1 MKTILVATDF
11 SSSAS
16 NAAEYAA
23 KMALAINADILL
35 LHVYQIPVSY
45 SEIPVPLDIDEMRKE
60 AEKYINELKTN
71 LLGMANGK
79 IKIDTEVRMGVF
91 FPHELKVVCEYINP
105 YAVVMGSQG
114 KTVAERLLFGSNTI
128 FAMKYLTCPLIT
140 IPLVTKYSSIK
151 KIGLACEFDTVVN
164 SSIID
169 EIKIFVNDFNADLH
183 VINTSEPGINT
194 SENALEIKIMKQ
206 KMTSL
211 KPWYHFIKGKD
222 ADESIMSFAEKN
234 KIDILIVLP
243 KNHGIIDKLVHKSH
257 SKQLILHSE
266 IPVVAIH

>member
-23 KMALAINADILL
+23 KMALAINANILL

-45 SEIPVPLDIDEMRKE
+45 SEIPVPLDIDDMRKE
-60 AEKYINELKTN
+60 AERNIEELKTN
-71 LLGMANGK
+71 LLSKTNDK

-91 FPHELKVVCEYINP
+91 FPHELKVVCEYISP

-140 IPLVTKYSSIK
+140 IPLITKYSSIK
-151 KIGLACEFDTVVN
+151 KIGLACEFDTVVD
-164 SSIID
+164 SLIID
-169 EIKIFVNDFNADLH
+169 EVKLFVNDFNAELH
-183 VINTSEPGINT
+183 VINTSEPGIT
-194 SENALEIKIMKQ
+194 TRENSLEIKVMKQ
-206 KMTSL
+206 KMASL
-211 KPWYHFIKGKD
+211 KPWYHFIKGQD
-222 ADESIMSFAEKN
+222 TDESIMSFTEKN

-243 KNHGIIDKLVHKSH
+243 KHHDIVDRLIHKSH
-257 SKQLILHSE
+257 SKQIILNSE
-266 IPVVAIH
+266 IPVIAIH

>member
-16 NAAEYAA
+16 NAADYAG

-45 SEIPVPLDIDEMRKE
+45 SEIPVPLDIDDMRQE
-60 AEKYINELKTN
+60 AERYVSALKAD
-71 LLGMANGK
+71 LIRKVNGK
-79 IKIDTEVRMGVF
+79 LKIDTEVRMGVF

-128 FAMKYLTCPLIT
+128 FAMKYLKCPLIT
-140 IPLVTKYSSIK
+140 IPLITKYSSIK
-151 KIGLACEFDTVVN
+151 KIGFACEFDTVVDTL
-164 SSIID
+164 IID
-169 EIKIFVNDFNADLH
+169 EIKLLVNDFNAELH
-183 VINTSEPGINT
+183 VINTSEPGLIKKD
-194 SENALEIKIMKQ
+194 NALEIKVMKN
-206 KMTSL
+206 KLASL
-211 KPWYHFIKGKD
+211 KPWYHFIKSKD
-222 ADESIMSFAEKN
+222 TDESIMSFTEKN

-243 KNHGIIDKLVHKSH
+243 KRHDILDKFIHKSH
-257 SKQLILHSE
+257 SKQMILNSE
-266 IPVVAIH
+266 IPVIAIH